1 MKKNGFTLVE
11 LLAVIAIVG
20 ILSGIAVGNL
30 RGLASKYQLENQVRE
45 MYADLM
51 SARMM
56 AMNKNRAVFVNLAV
70 TGQCTLYEDVN
81 NDGTLNTASD
91 TQIVRQKPQAY
102 SFFGTTVSNRAMT
115 WNGSNPIEFNSRG
128 LANTQGTICV
138 YSTVNPSYDC
148 VTISTTRIILGKL
161 TVQGTCNA
169 ANCVAK

>member
-1 MKKNGFTLVE
+1 MKKNGFTLLE
-11 LLAVIAIVG
+11 LMIVIVIVG
-20 ILSGIAVGNL
+20 ILSGLAVVNF

-45 MYADLM
+45 LYADIM

-56 AMNKNRAVFVNLAV
+56 AMNKNRAVFINLVA
-70 TGQCTLYEDVN
+70 TGQYTLYEDTD
-81 NDGTLNTASD
+81 NDGTLNTGSD
-91 TQIVRQKPQAY
+91 TQVVRQKPQAY

-115 WNGSNPIEFNSRG
+115 WNGNNPVEFNSRG

-148 VTISTTRIILGKL
+148 MKISTTRIILGKL
-161 TVQGTCNA
+161 TVQGTCDA